1 MHAGLMRAPR
11 GTRAKREDVSL
22 KRLVTGT
29 FAALSLLAT
38 AGAGATPES
47 PAEIYARRL
56 STLMGG
62 GSLEALYEPRE
73 KVAGAERVASLPAAT
88 PQDRSIRQ
96 DALDAARAYAG
107 ESGAQAFIVWHDGR
121 IQDETYFNGAAADTP
136 LVSKSLSKPMT
147 AMIIGRALLMG
158 HIRSLDQSVSDF
170 ITEWKGTPKQAILV
184 RHLLDMRT
192 GLLDQGFSADP
203 ESPWNLSYL
212 AVDHEKYIVSDYPLT
227 QTPGS
232 RYGYSN
238 VTSELVA
245 LVIERATGRRY
256 AEFVGTELL
265 APIGA
270 PGGEVWVNRPGGV
283 AHSGCCMMLPAR
295 SWLLMARLLLD
306 DGVAGGKRLL
316 PEGYVSQMATATAEN
331 PHYGLG
337 VWVAGPYQERRGF
350 GAPGAPG
357 PQVLHSAPYL
367 DRDLFMFD
375 GNSNQTVQIS
385 RAAGLIVLR
394 MGPNPP
400 KQVDWDNSLLPN
412 LLLAGLKKP
421 VTLVPQA
428 R

>member
-1 MHAGLMRAPR
+1 M
-11 GTRAKREDVSL
+11 

-29 FAALSLLAT
+29 FTALSLLA
-38 AGAGATPES
+38 AASACVAQDS
-47 PAEIYARRL
+47 PAEIYAKRL
-56 STLMGG
+56 SILMGG
-62 GSLEALYEPRE
+62 GSLEKLYEPRE
-73 KVAGAERVASLPAAT
+73 KVAGAEQMATLPAAR

-96 DALDAARAYAG
+96 EALDAARAYAG
-107 ESGAQAFIVWHDGR
+107 ESGAQAFIVWHDDR

-170 ITEWKGTPKQAILV
+170 ITEWKGTPKQAILI

-203 ESPWNLSYL
+203 QSPWNLSYL
-212 AVDHEKYIVSDYPLT
+212 AVDHENYIVNDYPLT

-270 PGGEVWVNRPGGV
+270 PGGEVWVNRPGGL

-306 DGVAGGKRLL
+306 DGVADGKRLL
-316 PEGYVSQMATATAEN
+316 PEGYVRQMATATAEN

-400 KQVDWDNSLLPN
+400 KEVDWDNSRLPN
-412 LLLAGLKKP
+412 LLLGGLNKP
-421 VTLVPQA
+421 VTLAPQA
-428 R
+428 Q